1 MSQKDD
7 KAGKKL
13 AVPNLSELFGD
24 GVKLDVTA
32 RDVFGG
38 DLSAVRRQQADA
50 LPRPVSTNKGFNV
63 TQFIMLVNLIALTG
77 ILVYLVRREVA
88 PAAIPVAPASE
99 SPAPAAAPSAVSVP
113 QSHDPAS
120 PAAIVEK
127 LNLGRSEADA
137 LESAVSIQAAEA
149 FYAAGDYYKAGY
161 IYARLRQNLT
171 CRTVQDEVLADWL
184 TLQMAL
190 SLQKTQEQQLM
201 GELFTQALNSR
212 SPAVRAL
219 ANYNLAFIQNH
230 NRSFLEARQR
240 AFAALA
246 MLKTL
251 EAYLPP
257 TVEADCYFL
266 AAESLTRYLLRTG
279 NLGDTLPGT
288 MWSDSQPIYSLPI
301 TDQQQLIAMLTEGMQ
316 TMSGLAT
323 LSPKIEYD
331 PQRMLGSQWTAYAMD
346 APLGELL
353 KQYAVQAKMDLH
365 LGNLTSGLGSRK
377 TAVYLPQVDR
387 HWLAETAVGA
397 VGLLWRFDGQS
408 ASVYDLTDFQ
418 WLDQMRLT
426 LVQET
431 IAMWQRFLLRY
442 RGDHRTPNAHYC
454 LGLLNAMGEQ
464 TPTAL
469 GEYKLLATQF
479 PNNPL
484 APYALLNASKIK
496 TNLRDYAGAQNDLN
510 ELLIRY
516 PNSKILD
523 EAMLYLAEATMNS
536 GRYDEAAEMFRRVYY
551 LDVNPQARR
560 MSALGLGRCAFEQ
573 GRYEE
578 AAKWLAE
585 GISKTLDRNDS
596 RLAPACLM
604 LGRSYVHLGKY
615 AEASAT
621 LRTALG
627 SRLDNSEYV
636 QIVLELAR
644 AEAKQQQYLRALNLL
659 EGIPEERL
667 NQEESVEVMLA
678 RAEMYRMIGV
688 PSAAISLLRRKIEF
702 IADSQLRARMSLE
715 LAECYLQNGETTPAR
730 RELNDAM
737 PYLPAGTL
745 SHRAGYLMAQIAFQN
760 ARYDQA
766 ESLCQETLRL
776 GVQDE
781 SLRQQLYGLLGTI
794 YTTQK
799 AYDRAALAYAGLW
812 EQAGVQ

>member
-7 KAGKKL
+7 NTGKKP

-32 RDVFGG
+32 RDVFAG
-38 DLSAVRRQQADA
+38 DLSAVRRQQGDA
-50 LPRPVSTNKGFNV
+50 LPRPAASKGFNA

-77 ILVYLVRREVA
+77 ILVYLVFRQATPVV
-88 PAAIPVAPASE
+88 IPVTPASE
-99 SPAPAAAPSAVSVP
+99 SSAPTTAPSTEPVP
-113 QSHDPAS
+113 QGNVPVS
-120 PAAIVEK
+120 PAAILEK
-127 LNLGRSEADA
+127 LNLGRSAAEA
-137 LESAVSIQAAEA
+137 LELAVSIQAAEA

-171 CRTVQDEVLADWL
+171 CRTVQDEVLSDWL

-246 MLKTL
+246 LLKTL
-251 EAYLPP
+251 ESYLPP

-279 NLGDTLPGT
+279 NMGDTLPGT
-288 MWSDSQPIYSLPI
+288 LWADSQPIYALPV
-301 TDQQQLIAMLTEGMQ
+301 TDQQQLIAMLTEGMDV
-316 TMSGLAT
+316 MRGAAT
-323 LSPKIEYD
+323 LTPKIDYD
-331 PQRMLGSQWTAYAMD
+331 PQRALGAQWTAYAMD

-353 KQYAVQAKMDLH
+353 KLYAVQAKIDLH

-397 VGLLWRFDGQS
+397 TGLLWRFDGQS
-408 ASVYDLTDFQ
+408 AGVYDLADFQ

-426 LVQET
+426 LIQES

-454 LGLLNAMGEQ
+454 LGVLNALGEQ
-464 TPTAL
+464 NPTAL

-496 TNLRDYAGAQNDLN
+496 TNLRDYTGAQSDLN

-516 PNSKILD
+516 PNCKILD

-536 GRYDEAAEMFRRVYY
+536 GRFDEAAEMFRRVYY
-551 LDVNPQARR
+551 LDVNQQARR
-560 MSALGLGRCAFEQ
+560 MSAFGLGRCAFER

-578 AAKWLAE
+578 AAKWLTEA
-585 GISKTLDRNDS
+585 ISNTLDKNDS
-596 RLAPACLM
+596 RLATACMM
-604 LGRSYVHLGKY
+604 LGRSYVHLGNY
-615 AEASAT
+615 TAASAA
-621 LRTALG
+621 LRAALG

-644 AEAKQQQYLRALNLL
+644 SEAKQEQYLRALNIL
-659 EGIPEERL
+659 ESIPEERL
-667 NQEESVEVMLA
+667 NQAESVEVMLG
-678 RAEMYRMIGV
+678 RAELYRMIGV
-688 PSAAISLLRRKIEF
+688 PSTAISLLRRKIEF

-737 PYLPAGTL
+737 PSLPAGTP

-781 SLRQQLYGLLGTI
+781 SLRQRLYGLLGSI

-812 EQAGVQ
+812 EQAGVP